1 MVIHFLLDCY
11 ILLINFEEDYGS
23 TFTIITYVIGQY
35 SLGPTCHRLRD
46 AENFTMDQLQT
57 FMKFKTKIIHQREKI
72 PRIKKQGFPVH
83 YPFKDFKARYVCIN
97 IKNRFKIPK
106 DEKEGVR

>member
-1 MVIHFLLDCY
+1 
-11 ILLINFEEDYGS
+11 
-23 TFTIITYVIGQY
+23 
-35 SLGPTCHRLRD
+35 
-46 AENFTMDQLQT
+46 
-57 FMKFKTKIIHQREKI
+57 MKFKTKIIHQREKI